1 MTSSVSNHIEA
12 RLPPTGTVSWWLL
25 YLLAP
30 VSLVVLGLALVP
42 ELVYDRYIWQYLW
55 GPVVADGAGEP
66 VTHEGIR
73 AVKGY
78 NPVNTITYVTI
89 MLYALPGVREF
100 FTAFDIDLDV
110 GLAYGLAPILVA
122 GGVMRALEDAELLF
136 RPLNLLFITPPIYFT
151 VAAIT
156 TAALLIGVLLRQ
168 HFDSEHAVPLACGT
182 VGTVWSIAG
191 VVVALSFGLGSGRPF
206 RPLVPVATVGIAAL
220 FVAGFYLTGDR
231 LDRRYLQHPL
241 TLLLVFG
248 QMLDAAQNL
257 LGVTFF
263 GYTPKLFI
271 TQVVYEATNFS
282 GSTFLLKFAA
292 VALIVWTVGS
302 GDEDLTSRWSWI
314 ILFVATAVGL
324 PQGVRGML
332 RVTMGV

>member
-1 MTSSVSNHIEA
+1 MTSTITDRFKGYV
-12 RLPPTGTVSWWLL
+12 PPTGTGSWWLL
-25 YLLAP
+25 YLLTP
-30 VSLVVLGLALVP
+30 VVLLALGLVLFP

-89 MLYALPGVREF
+89 MLYALPGAQEF
-100 FTAFDIDLDV
+100 LTTFDIDLDI

-122 GGVMRALEDAELLF
+122 GGVMRALEDAGLLF

-156 TAALLIGVLLRQ
+156 TVALLVGVVLRRQ
-168 HFDSEHAVPLACGT
+168 GNIERAVPLACGT

-191 VVVALSFGLGSGRPF
+191 VAVAISFVFGSGRPF
-206 RPLVPVATVGIAAL
+206 RPLVPVATVGIAGL
-220 FVAGFYLTGDR
+220 FAAGFYLAGDR
-231 LDRRYLQHPL
+231 LDRQYLQHPL

-263 GYTPKLFI
+263 GYTPKLFV
-271 TQVVYEATNFS
+271 TRVVYDATNFS

-292 VALIVWTVGS
+292 VVLIVWAVGS